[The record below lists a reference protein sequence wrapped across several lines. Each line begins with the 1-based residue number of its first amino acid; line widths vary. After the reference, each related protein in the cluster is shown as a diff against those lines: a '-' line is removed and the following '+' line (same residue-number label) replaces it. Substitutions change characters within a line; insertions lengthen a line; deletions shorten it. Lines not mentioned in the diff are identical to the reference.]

1 MIAPEHLPVDY
12 GGTARALQSPS
23 YDIPVKDNR
32 LFLLTSTHGGRK
44 TLWRLLAGGEAVYE
58 IRGLHAVV
66 LFLALW
72 ALHRES
78 ASLGEAALLALALVF
93 FAKEWVGSLLVTLPS
108 AKLCVPLLHDPG
120 VVVQAAALWSS
131 NKIGVSAD
139 DENGNGTV
147 GSLRGVDSLV
157 GTRVKIVEVV
167 GTGQS
172 GFDRF
177 CIKIQST
184 QTVSEWLGIFWV

>member
-23 YDIPVKDNR
+23 SDLPGKDNR
-32 LFLLTSTHGGRK
+32 LFPSKSPHDSRE

-72 ALHRES
+72 ALHRGS
-78 ASLGEAALLALALVF
+78 SSLGEAALLALALVF
-93 FAKEWVGSLLVTLPS
+93 VTKELIGSSAVTLPS
-108 AKLCVPLLHDPG
+108 ATLRVPLLHDPG
-120 VVVQAAALWSS
+120 VVVHAAAVWSS
-131 NKIGVSAD
+131 NKAGVSAVD
-139 DENGNGTV
+139 GNGDGTV

-177 CIKIQST
+177 CIKVQST
-184 QTVSEWLGIFWV
+184 QTVSE